1 MQIPQRLFYDL
12 GKSEVLGASLA
23 GLLTVPLAALAAPVP
38 VALSTG
44 YLVASMILI
53 IVVDL
58 RHFIIPDGLSLP
70 AIPLGLLTSV
80 AAFQGQWQ
88 DTLVDGIL
96 ASMTAAAVLY
106 GVRLFYL
113 RWRGLEGLGLGDVK
127 LAAAAGAWVGLD
139 RLALACLLATVT
151 ALLAVFLY
159 SLATRS
165 EKPGLQTAIPFGC
178 FIAPAILAV
187 WGLRLLEL

>member
-70 AIPLGLLTSV
+70 AIAPDDV
-80 AAFQGQWQ
+80 I
-88 DTLVDGIL
+88 VL
-96 ASMTAAAVLY
+96 ASASGRLRDASKAASNRRFSVPRRRRPSA
-106 GVRLFYL
+106 
-113 RWRGLEGLGLGDVK
+113 
-127 LAAAAGAWVGLD
+127 
-139 RLALACLLATVT
+139 
-151 ALLAVFLY
+151 
-159 SLATRS
+159 S
-165 EKPGLQTAIPFGC
+165 PQTEC
-178 FIAPAILAV
+178 SC
-187 WGLRLLEL
+187 